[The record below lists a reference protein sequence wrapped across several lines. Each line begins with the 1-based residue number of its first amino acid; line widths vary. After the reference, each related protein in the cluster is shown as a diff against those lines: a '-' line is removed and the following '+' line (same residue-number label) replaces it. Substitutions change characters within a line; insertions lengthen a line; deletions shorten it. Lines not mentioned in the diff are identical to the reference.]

1 MRTMLTTTFELL
13 STNVGRMKSST
24 SVIAKQADNI
34 VQILSVIFNRVC
46 NDGALQELLDVLD
59 KQGMHHPPL
68 VMHLRLLRL
77 FSGIAPSFPK
87 NKVLQS
93 KGTLAHFLPQ
103 IYVLHSVAFG
113 PGL

>member
-34 VQILSVIFNRVC
+34 VQILSVIFNRMC

-68 VMHLRLLRL
+68 VMHLRM
-77 FSGIAPSFPK
+77 
-87 NKVLQS
+87 
-93 KGTLAHFLPQ
+93 
-103 IYVLHSVAFG
+103 
-113 PGL
+113 